1 VNLTSRHYF
10 ECESFSFNHE
20 HLKNLM
26 LWCYM
31 CIFIKKK
38 FFLISSAFKPLFFT
52 MLSVCLCHLAGAIK
66 TTLFD

>member
-1 VNLTSRHYF
+1 MNLTSRHYF

-31 CIFIKKK
+31 CIFIKKNFSLFLQHLNH
-38 FFLISSAFKPLFFT
+38 FFYDVKCLFMPF
-52 MLSVCLCHLAGAIK
+52 SRCYKNDFV
-66 TTLFD
+66 